1 MQLIKAL
8 AIPAVGLAGWAAQNA
23 FQKKHAILRTFPVL
37 GNARY
42 ALETIGP
49 ELRQYIVTTNDQERP
64 FNRDQRSWIYA
75 AAKQQNTYAGFG
87 TDNNVEFDEG
97 WLVVK
102 HRTFSSEAPPTSHG
116 HPGDPALLPSA
127 KVLGGP
133 RGRRHAFRP
142 ESLVNVSAMS
152 YGSLSG
158 RAVRALNQGVA
169 MAGAMQNTGE
179 GGLSEHHQQGGDLI
193 FQVGTGYFGCRD
205 EKGRLSIPR
214 LVELVEANPVKA
226 IEIKLSQGAKPGLG
240 GMLPGE
246 KVTPEIAAIRGVP
259 VGEDVASPSRHSAFN
274 SVDSMLD
281 VVEEIA
287 QATGLPVGIKS
298 AIGESNMWEELADQ
312 MIGGQRGVDFITIDG
327 GEGGTGAAPPLF
339 SDHVALP
346 FRLGFSRVYST
357 FARVGITD
365 QVTFIGAGKLG
376 IPSNGIVAM
385 ALGADMLYVARE
397 AMMAV
402 GCIQA
407 QKCHTGGCPTGVA
420 TQNRWLERGID
431 VPSKALRT
439 RNYIRELRAQL
450 LRLAE
455 AVGVAHP
462 GFVTTDDLELMW
474 GTREGRTLRE
484 IYGYELGW
492 GAMPEASRHEV
503 VDLMHSLT
511 EPDQTDHMENEQP
524 AVSPTRP

>member
-1 MQLIKAL
+1 MHPLKAL
-8 AIPAVGLAGWAAQNA
+8 ALPAVGLAGWAAQNA

-49 ELRQYIVTTNDQERP
+49 ELRQYIVASNDQERP

-87 TDNNVEFDEG
+87 SDNNVEFDEG

-116 HPGDPALLPSA
+116 HPGDPARLPSA

-142 ESLVNVSAMS
+142 ESVVNVSAMS

-158 RAVRALNQGVA
+158 RAVRAINQGVA
-169 MAGAMQNTGE
+169 MAGAMHNTGE
-179 GGLSEHHQQGGDLI
+179 GGLSVHHQQGGDLI

-205 EKGRLSIPR
+205 EKGRLSIPM
-214 LVELVEANPVKA
+214 LVELTQANPVRA

-240 GMLPGE
+240 GMLPGD

-259 VGEDVASPSRHSAFN
+259 VGQDVASPSRHSAFN

-287 QATGLPVGIKS
+287 EATGLPVGIKS
-298 AIGESNMWEELADQ
+298 AIGEINMWEELADM
-312 MIGGQRGVDFITIDG
+312 MIGGERGVDFITVDG
-327 GEGGTGAAPPLF
+327 GEGGTGAAPSLF

-357 FARVGITD
+357 FARAGITD
-365 QVTFIGAGKLG
+365 KVTFIGAGKLG

-385 ALGADMLYVARE
+385 ALGADMLYIARE

-420 TQNRWLERGID
+420 TQNPWLERGID
-431 VPSKALRT
+431 VPSKAQRT

-474 GTREGRTLRE
+474 GTREGRSLRE
-484 IYGYELGW
+484 VYNYELGW
-492 GAMPEASRHEV
+492 GGVPEELRHEV
-503 VDLMHSLT
+503 VDLMHELT
-511 EPDQTDHMENEQP
+511 QPDQTDD
-524 AVSPTRP
+524 SPVEA

>member
-1 MQLIKAL
+1 MHPIKAL
-8 AIPAVGLAGWAAQNA
+8 AIPALGLAGWAAQNA

-37 GNARY
+37 GNARF

-49 ELRQYIVTTNDQERP
+49 ELRQYIVAMNNEERP
-64 FNRDQRSWIYA
+64 FDRDERSWIYA
-75 AAKQQNTYAGFG
+75 AAKEQNTYKGFG

-102 HRTFSSEAPPTSHG
+102 HRTFSTEAPPTSHG
-116 HPGDPALLPSA
+116 HKGDPARLPSA

-142 ESLVNVSAMS
+142 DSIVNVSAMS

-158 RAVRALNQGVA
+158 HAVQALNNGVR

-179 GGLSEHHQQGGDLI
+179 GGLSEHHKQGGDLI
-193 FQVGTGYFGCRD
+193 YQVGTGYFGCRD

-214 LVELVEANPVKA
+214 LVELTQANPVRA

-259 VGEDVASPSRHSAFN
+259 VGEDVASPSRHSAFRD
-274 SVDSMLD
+274 VDSMLD

-287 QATGLPVGIKS
+287 EATGLPVGIKA
-298 AIGESNMWEELADQ
+298 AIGEMGMWEELADR
-312 MIGGQRGVDFITIDG
+312 MIDRTRGVDFITVDG
-327 GEGGTGAAPPLF
+327 GEGGTGAAPLLF

-346 FRLGFSRVYST
+346 FRLGFARVYST
-357 FARVGITD
+357 FARAGITD
-365 QVTFIGAGKLG
+365 DVTFIGAGKLG
-376 IPSNGIVAM
+376 LPANAIVAM
-385 ALGADMLYVARE
+385 AMGADMLYVARE
-397 AMMAV
+397 AMMSV

-420 TQNRWLERGID
+420 TQNKWLERGLD
-431 VPSKALRT
+431 VPSKSLRAA
-439 RNYIRELRAQL
+439 NYIRALRAQL
-450 LRLAE
+450 LKLSE
-455 AVGVAHP
+455 AVGVPHP
-462 GFVTTDDLELMW
+462 GFVTCDDLELMW

-492 GAMPEASRHEV
+492 GGVPEANRREV
-503 VDLMHSLT
+503 MDLMHALT
-511 EPDQTDHMENEQP
+511 QPDETDNVAADRES
-524 AVSPTRP
+524 VSPGH